1 MASPEAMALR
11 ECGPLYAVTNA
22 LPARVSRGLRS
33 VPLRLSVL
41 DASSEYL
48 ALGTNV
54 GQVFLYCRRRHR
66 LQKLDVKY
74 DPITAVRLLTCLDDL
89 VAVGTATGRVVLFQ
103 LTSPLPGRNKQL
115 HRFEVAGQ
123 HSVSVVALAWST
135 NGMKLFS
142 GDERGKV
149 VCTSID
155 FELGVCNS
163 FLVHEECS
171 GVVQLDYAQ
180 RTLLVSTGQRS
191 VLCFPETGQAARQ
204 VGTKPRK
211 CTEPLGACFIPG
223 LCKPAD
229 LTLHAARPGLRL
241 WRADMAGAV
250 KATYIFRDVLA
261 LDPRPVQLTARP
273 TVAAGGGGSAG
284 ERAFGLLRPFL
295 PTQGLLMS
303 WSPSGLYVLD
313 PTKQAVVG
321 SLELGAGDLVAAA
334 CCNDEV
340 FLLLGERELVRLSAQ
355 LQGTPEP
362 AVPLTERG
370 VGPGV
375 PAADTTTALPSA
387 PYGGSPVPTARPDTP
402 PTIASPSTGPDDRPA
417 AMATSPGSGSGTAFA
432 TEQRAGDGADVA
444 VEGATSTAH
453 APNAPAPDAGPAD
466 GLAAEPVSEV
476 GSGVAAREPLPEQRL
491 RSLSLGELEE
501 EGGRVLAEPLRRRK
515 KKRHEGSG
523 SLVEDSSAPLTQENP
538 SSTTL
543 PPAHVSAGACAVPDS
558 VPEAPIADLQSD
570 GNSASSGVNSAG
582 AVSVAAV
589 PQERVSTKSSLP
601 EAVGSKPRTD
611 ACREGHTGRGAAER
625 HGPMSLHDELRELG
639 ECEETPWTLHLTAL
653 AAGHSENISDEMAD
667 VDVSSSLPK
676 PAVDVNKEWT
686 SLSKVPQEDLVK
698 QHRSDAP
705 SPLIFLDKDKSDTR
719 GTLLGAPGVAAG
731 VSRSLDHPR
740 QQRSPGTGV
749 DKGRS
754 GSVTLADDGSLAW
767 LLGDEAPPRHD
778 EATGSVAPQ
787 GSGYFGETVP
797 AAFLVD
803 DQHWWKKLTA
813 THEGGN
819 GEPRCQ
825 QEEEARREEEAEPA
839 ARGDGSDESDGE
851 DIYARWAPASS
862 SDTSVADAEGTVPG
876 DAESPDEVA
885 GGGSSTSS
893 GSACEG
899 RQAAGGSTPSVS
911 RDGQLSECWMRH
923 AGPGSLAAGLAVS
936 ERHLWCVDGRGVLH
950 CAPVAPAPAGL
961 LWQKYEEGVRHVAVS
976 PSGML
981 LWKVEH
987 KSGKAF
993 AASKATMRGKR
1004 HWYEA
1009 LTHVSHVALGD
1020 DSAWVV
1026 NVSGHLSVQTGLSG
1040 ERPCARPVPVNNSPP
1055 LLQVAARAGVV
1066 WGITSQPNATLMC
1079 REGVSSLCPEGER
1092 WVIEQ
1097 ACVQQ
1102 GLEVVCIALGDDH
1115 TGWVLDAQ
1123 GRLWFRTGVTS
1134 QTPAGEG
1141 DHWWQVCLSEYVLC
1155 EPPSILQSLTAAVAA
1170 AGVAAAAPVEM
1181 LAERLR
1187 AVQRLRAPPAVGAHQ
1202 APLLAVGRSGV
1213 WVLSGRNE
1221 IHVSRG
1227 DLTGAYWA
1235 SVVPRGTAST
1245 CIWLSV
1251 LVSPCP
1257 VDCGPGHSVWAMQNG
1272 GELFMFS
1279 FEPPDARGRLEPAGW
1294 PIVVPLPQPPVQL
1307 SVAHDAVWALDVAGR
1322 VFVRPLSRSVPA
1334 GAVWFPLDLSQ
1345 LGSTRLV
1352 SVACGGQNV
1361 WACDAAGTV
1370 YFRMGTQPLNSSQ
1383 MMPAWVALDRDTQN
1397 FQLCKLFCS
1406 PSDAMVWAMDA
1417 RGNVFVRVGI
1427 SHTMPIGCSWEHVP
1441 GLNATALALSEHT
1454 AWVLCPGGEV
1464 ARRYGVREGNAAGDY
1479 WKRIPGQLS
1488 SLTVTGADEVWGCT
1502 PEGALVRRLTRPLRR
1517 STGAAAPPHAYRLGS
1532 TDDNDDDWEL
1542 L

>member
-362 AVPLTERG
+362 
-370 VGPGV
+370 
-375 PAADTTTALPSA
+375 
-387 PYGGSPVPTARPDTP
+387 
-402 PTIASPSTGPDDRPA
+402 
-417 AMATSPGSGSGTAFA
+417 GTK
-432 TEQRAGDGADVA
+432 
-444 VEGATSTAH
+444 
-453 APNAPAPDAGPAD
+453 N
-466 GLAAEPVSEV
+466 
-476 GSGVAAREPLPEQRL
+476 
-491 RSLSLGELEE
+491 
-501 EGGRVLAEPLRRRK
+501 
-515 KKRHEGSG
+515 
-523 SLVEDSSAPLTQENP
+523 SAPLTQENP

-876 DAESPDEVA
+876 DAESPDE
-885 GGGSSTSS
+885 
-893 GSACEG
+893 
-899 RQAAGGSTPSVS
+899 
-911 RDGQLSECWMRH
+911 LSECWMRH

-1257 VDCGPGHSVWAMQNG
+1257 VDCHSVWAMQNG

>member
-1 MASPEAMALR
+1 TGLAGTMASPEAMALR

-22 LPARVSRGLRS
+22 LPTRVSRGLRS
-33 VPLRLSVL
+33 VPLRLTVL

-66 LQKLDVKY
+66 LQKLDNNIEVKY

-103 LTSPLPGRNKQL
+103 LASLLPGRNKQL

-191 VLCFPETGQAARQ
+191 VLCFPETGQATRQ

-273 TVAAGGGGSAG
+273 TVAAGGGGGAG

-313 PTKQAVVG
+313 PTNKAVVG

-340 FLLLGERELVRLSAQ
+340 FLLLGERELVRLS
-355 LQGTPEP
+355 
-362 AVPLTERG
+362 
-370 VGPGV
+370 
-375 PAADTTTALPSA
+375 
-387 PYGGSPVPTARPDTP
+387 
-402 PTIASPSTGPDDRPA
+402 DRPS
-417 AMATSPGSGSGTAFA
+417 AMATSPGSALGTAFA
-432 TEQRAGDGADVA
+432 SEQRAGDEADVA

-453 APNAPAPDAGPAD
+453 APHAPALDSGLAD

-476 GSGVAAREPLPEQRL
+476 GSGVAAQELLPEQRL
-491 RSLSLGELEE
+491 HSLSLGELEE
-501 EGGRVLAEPLRRRK
+501 AGRVLAEPLRRRK
-515 KKRHEGSG
+515 KKRHVRSEGSALGSSKNVVLVGESPSVYMRMNNNSHAEGSG

-543 PPAHVSAGACAVPDS
+543 PSAQTSVADVSAGACGVPDS
-558 VPEAPIADLQSD
+558 VPEAPVVDLQSD

-589 PQERVSTKSSLP
+589 PQERVTTKSSLP

-686 SLSKVPQEDLVK
+686 SLSKVPQENLVK

-705 SPLIFLDKDKSDTR
+705 SPLIFFDEDKSQTAIASYDHRRSDTK
-719 GTLLGAPGVAAG
+719 GKLLGAPGVAAG
-731 VSRSLDHPR
+731 VSRSLDYPR
-740 QQRSPGTGV
+740 QQQSPGTG
-749 DKGRS
+749 DS
-754 GSVTLADDGSLAW
+754 
-767 LLGDEAPPRHD
+767 
-778 EATGSVAPQ
+778 
-787 GSGYFGETVP
+787 
-797 AAFLVD
+797 
-803 DQHWWKKLTA
+803 
-813 THEGGN
+813 
-819 GEPRCQ
+819 
-825 QEEEARREEEAEPA
+825 
-839 ARGDGSDESDGE
+839 E

-862 SDTSVADAEGTVPG
+862 SDTSAADAEGTVPG

-885 GGGSSTSS
+885 
-893 GSACEG
+893 
-899 RQAAGGSTPSVS
+899 
-911 RDGQLSECWMRH
+911 GQLSECWMRH

-961 LWQKYEEGVRHVAVS
+961 LWQKYEEGVRQVAVS

-987 KSGKAF
+987 KSSKAF

-1009 LTHVSHVALGD
+1009 LTRVSHVALGD

-1026 NVSGHLSVQTGLSG
+1026 NVSGHLYVQTGLSG
-1040 ERPCARPVPVNNSPP
+1040 ERPCARPVQVNNSPP

-1066 WGITSQPNATLMC
+1066 WGITSQPNTTLMC

-1187 AVQRLRAPPAVGAHQ
+1187 AVQRLRAPLAVGAHQ

-1257 VDCGPGHSVWAMQNG
+1257 VDCGPGSSPTV
-1272 GELFMFS
+1272 
-1279 FEPPDARGRLEPAGW
+1279 RL
-1294 PIVVPLPQPPVQL
+1294 VSHLPPVWGTSPQSYLSFMRTL

-1334 GAVWFPLDLSQ
+1334 GAIWFPLDLSQ

-1383 MMPAWVALDRDTQN
+1383 MMPAWVALDRDTQLATG
-1397 FQLCKLFCS
+1397 QLCKLFCS

-1479 WKRIPGQLS
+1479 WKRIPGQLT
-1488 SLTVTGADEVWGCT
+1488 SLAVTGADEVWGCT
-1502 PEGALVRRLTRPLRR
+1502 PEGVLVRRLTRLLRR
-1517 STGAAAPPHAYRLGS
+1517 STAAAAPPHAYRLGS